1 MVEINLNSGLA
12 SQLQCAK
19 PYNLMRLS
27 SSINEPLSLSVVK
40 NYLRVSFSDDDAL
53 IAELIISARHFA
65 ENYIGNSLAAQNF
78 EVSYVDEL
86 PNFIALPMSPIASIT
101 SIITEDLSG
110 NQVTPPTNSFY
121 LSSGRYL
128 HLHQYIC
135 AHITKITYQT
145 SGNMGEEAA
154 IKRAM
159 LSHIALMYDI
169 RGESP
174 IPADSMLIYQ
184 QYKQVR
190 I

>member
-1 MVEINLNSGLA
+1 MVETYTTNIA

-27 SSINEPLSLSVVK
+27 GAITEPLSLSAVK
-40 NYLRVSFSDDDAL
+40 NYLRVNFNDDDAL
-53 IAELIISARHFA
+53 ISELIIASRHFA
-65 ENYIGNSLAAQNF
+65 ENYIGNALAAQNF
-78 EVSYVDEL
+78 EVSYLDEL
-86 PNFIALPMSPIASIT
+86 PNFITLPMSPIASIT

-110 NQVTPPTNSFY
+110 NQVTLPTNAY
-121 LSSGRYL
+121 HLSSGRYL
-128 HLHQYIC
+128 HLHQYLC

-145 SGNMGEEAA
+145 LATQGEQAA

-159 LSHIALMYDI
+159 LSHIALMYDM
-169 RGESP
+169 RGEAP
-174 IPADSMLIYQ
+174 IPADSINIYQ